1 MSDALTT
8 LPNQDEIDSMMTL
21 DADTSAA
28 MYGSLMQNV
37 NIAAEV
43 KISRFQIVQPQS
55 PELQMK
61 GYTAGQ
67 IMDATGKAIRS
78 RRMRQPWLD
87 GKVEESERDMVEC
100 LPYLIVGKLPTE
112 ATRWTPKAQRD
123 LDPTLPRIEWKT
135 TDLTER
141 RVLDG
146 VYQQWGGTWGAKNR
160 PDTHKLPPAVTISQ
174 NFFVLPLTPQYD
186 VDGAFRILSCSRT
199 SAPMGGWL
207 STHMTERGT
216 MSQVPWFYVQWMYT
230 KMKPG
235 KNNSTFFTLNSVCGV
250 QLRQTTHAAK
260 IHKLCQDMFK
270 TLFMNG
276 EKNCDGKAMQLNM
289 LNVVDDADD
298 VDVHETQGDDSNT
311 VAAGAQTASAPT
323 GEPSGDEF

>member
-21 DADTSAA
+21 DTNTSAA
-28 MYGSLMQNV
+28 MYGSLMENM

-43 KISRFQIVQPQS
+43 KISRMQIVQPQS
-55 PELQMK
+55 PELTMK

-78 RRMRQPWLD
+78 RRMRQPWLA

-100 LPYLIVGKLPTE
+100 MPYLIVGKLPTE

-123 LDPTLPRIEWKT
+123 LDPSLPRIEWKT
-135 TDLTER
+135 LDLMEQ
-141 RVLDG
+141 RVRDG
-146 VYQQWGGTWGAKNR
+146 VFPQWGGTWGTPKR
-160 PDTHKLPPAVTISQ
+160 PETHKQPPAVTISQ
-174 NFFVLPLTPQYD
+174 NFFILPLTPDYD

-207 STHMTERGT
+207 STHVAERGT
-216 MSQVPWFYVQWMYT
+216 MSQVPWFYIQWMYT
-230 KMKPG
+230 KAKAG
-235 KNNSTFFTLNSVCGV
+235 KNNSTYYTLNSVVGT
-250 QLRQTTHAAK
+250 QLRQTPHAAK
-260 IHKLCQDMFK
+260 IHRLCHDMFK

-276 EKNCDGKAMQLNM
+276 EKNVNGRAMQVNM
-289 LNVVDDADD
+289 LNIVEEADD
-298 VDVHETQGDDSNT
+298 VDVHETQGDTPAGQSVEGSQVQSPTGD
-311 VAAGAQTASAPT
+311 AGA
-323 GEPSGDEF
+323 DEF